1 MMVPSTQ
8 RWVPHLARGVNL
20 RKKITMKSSRS
31 LLTLLAVLAIAALV
45 TVTSSLNVQPGS
57 VAALFGYG
65 TVLTILALAIG
76 DYRTVSRRASVR

>member
-1 MMVPSTQ
+1 MDPSTQ

-20 RKKITMKSSRS
+20 RKQITMKSSRS
-31 LLTLLAVLAIAALV
+31 LLTVLAVLAIAALV
-45 TVTSSLNVQPGS
+45 TVTSILNVQPGS

-76 DYRTVSRRASVR
+76 DYRTVSRRASAK